1 MYNDVF
7 HYLLLI
13 SGISIMLVAE
23 KYFSSVIFGLFT
35 ISIYYNI
42 FSIFVYFHF
51 FKVSL
56 IFAFY
61 VNITSINTFFV
72 IVLFL
77 ANNTSTWCKSCERLM
92 LNRSALA
99 IST

>member
-1 MYNDVF
+1 
-7 HYLLLI
+7 
-13 SGISIMLVAE
+13 MLVAE
-23 KYFSSVIFGLFT
+23 KYFSSVIFALFT

-77 ANNTSTWCKSCERLM
+77 ANNNST
-92 LNRSALA
+92 
-99 IST
+99 